1 MSAMRPDFK
10 YFSSEI
16 PVETREE
23 LDIVN
28 LTEELERKVHASG
41 VDRGVVN
48 LFVAGQTV
56 ALTTIEY
63 EPGAVSDLK
72 AAISRIAPADIHYQ
86 HDARWGDGNGRSHI
100 RASLLGPSM
109 SIPVR
114 DGTPFLGT
122 WQQVILVELD
132 TRARSRTVHL
142 TVLGASRNTSSGS

>member
-41 VDRGVVN
+41 VDKGVVN

-142 TVLGASRNTSSGS
+142 TVLGEGNGE

>member
-1 MSAMRPDFK
+1 MRPDFK

-28 LTEELERKVHASG
+28 LTGEIERKVHASG
-41 VDRGVVN
+41 VDKGIVN

-72 AAISRIAPADIHYQ
+72 AAISRIAPADIHYH

-114 DGTPFLGT
+114 DGSPFLGT

-142 TVLGASRNTSSGS
+142 TVLGEGNSE